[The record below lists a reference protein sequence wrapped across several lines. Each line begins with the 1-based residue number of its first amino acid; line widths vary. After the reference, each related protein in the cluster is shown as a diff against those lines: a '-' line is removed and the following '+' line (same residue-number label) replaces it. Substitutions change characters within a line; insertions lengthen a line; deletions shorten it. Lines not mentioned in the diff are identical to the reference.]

1 MKTLKTLILLAALPV
16 LAAAQTKEQALQ
28 SIKDR
33 KGWYIGAGLYYADL
47 TTHWKYEQTSPATGV
62 PFFDASQGFGHEESR
77 TLITLGIER
86 KSILGTPALRDGIF
100 VNHYD
105 YNGNYRGTEYTPI
118 YNFVDFD
125 FGADVLI
132 GPTGKTYAH
141 WLDTDEPI
149 SSGGLSAGASAYIRM
164 SWQFILS
171 PKLRFTPFSVAIGGQ
186 YLHIKNNGDG
196 SAQSPLLKDFNYD
209 QGWNENLS
217 TLYLSV
223 GTLGIETGSLSITPE
238 VRVLTLSAA
247 STSLKPARIIGD
259 VQKES
264 NPTLISVGVK
274 VLKKF

>member
-1 MKTLKTLILLAALPV
+1 MI
-16 LAAAQTKEQALQ
+16 
-28 SIKDR
+28 D
-33 KGWYIGAGLYYADL
+33 
-47 TTHWKYEQTSPATGV
+47 
-62 PFFDASQGFGHEESR
+62 
-77 TLITLGIER
+77 
-86 KSILGTPALRDGIF
+86 
-100 VNHYD
+100 
-105 YNGNYRGTEYTPI
+105 
-118 YNFVDFD
+118 
-125 FGADVLI
+125 
-132 GPTGKTYAH
+132 PTGKTYAH